1 MQKQD
6 RIKTSTSDSDQYIQ
20 SIPALADG
28 RLELATPAYRLC
40 AITINQLFQYIIFL
54 PISIYSLSALFNAM
68 GEEDNSFDA
77 MEEEYDSDEL
87 TQFFLDWLT
96 LPQTLTIICLTI
108 TALIIFTAWQINWM
122 SKYGQSIGKRML
134 NLRVIRTNGDNPG
147 FVRNVILRE
156 IVYQLIVVIIGSLT
170 LGIGYFVFMF
180 VPAMVFINKWQR
192 RTLPDF
198 LADTIVVRDKFS
210 EKPIKVKIPRR

>member
-1 MQKQD
+1 M
-6 RIKTSTSDSDQYIQ
+6 
-20 SIPALADG
+20 PALADG
-28 RLELATPAYRLC
+28 KLELATPAYRLC

-54 PISIYSLSALFNAM
+54 PISIYSLSALF
-68 GEEDNSFDA
+68 EA

-87 TQFFLDWLT
+87 TEFFLDWLT

-108 TALIIFTAWQINWM
+108 MALIIFTAWQINWM
-122 SKYGQSIGKRML
+122 TKYGQSIGKRML

-180 VPAMVFINKWQR
+180 FPAMVFITKWQR

-198 LADTIVVRDKFS
+198 LADTIVVRDKIS
-210 EKPIKVKIPRR
+210 EKPIKVRIPRR

>member
-1 MQKQD
+1 M
-6 RIKTSTSDSDQYIQ
+6 
-20 SIPALADG
+20 ADG
-28 RLELATPAYRLC
+28 KLELATPAYRLS

-54 PISIYSLSALFNAM
+54 PISIYLLSALF
-68 GEEDNSFDA
+68 EA

-87 TQFFLDWLT
+87 AEFFLDWLT

-108 TALIIFTAWQINWM
+108 MALIIFTAWQINWM
-122 SKYGQSIGKRML
+122 TKYGQSIGKRML

-180 VPAMVFINKWQR
+180 FPAMVFITKWQR

-198 LADTIVVRDKFS
+198 LADTIVVRDKIS
-210 EKPIKVKIPRR
+210 EKPIKVRIPRR

>member
-54 PISIYSLSALFNAM
+54 PISIYSLSALFDAM

>member
-198 LADTIVVRDKFS
+198 LADTIVVRNKFS

>member
-1 MQKQD
+1 MQKQY
-6 RIKTSTSDSDQYIQ
+6 RIKPNTSCSDRYIE
-20 SIPALADG
+20 SMPALADG
-28 RLELATPAYRLC
+28 KLELATPAYRLC

-54 PISIYSLSALFNAM
+54 PISIYSLSALF
-68 GEEDNSFDA
+68 EA

-87 TQFFLDWLT
+87 TEFFLDWLT

-108 TALIIFTAWQINWM
+108 MALIIFTAWQINWM
-122 SKYGQSIGKRML
+122 TKYGQSIGKRML

-180 VPAMVFINKWQR
+180 FPAMVFITKWQR

-198 LADTIVVRDKFS
+198 LADTIVVRDKIS
-210 EKPIKVKIPRR
+210 EKPIKVRIPRR